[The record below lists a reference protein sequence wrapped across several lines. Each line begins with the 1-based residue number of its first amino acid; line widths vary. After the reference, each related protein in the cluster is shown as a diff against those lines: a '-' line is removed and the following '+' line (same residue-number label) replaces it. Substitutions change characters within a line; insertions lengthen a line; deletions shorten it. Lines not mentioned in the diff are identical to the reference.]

1 MSTVS
6 MERLETDTQNFK
18 ENIDPLIGGTDI
30 IIFAFGADINNGGE
44 YTGNVKFEYLKSQA
58 MIIIAMWTLTNILYR

>member
-1 MSTVS
+1 

-30 IIFAFGADINNGGE
+30 IILLSEQILITAE
-44 YTGNVKFEYLKSQA
+44 STLA
-58 MIIIAMWTLTNILYR
+58 MRN